1 MKLLAEKQPSLEFA
15 TPRADRRRRHSCA
28 RRRRRRSAAW
38 HCRSTAAGPRSR
50 EAHAAPFKSI
60 EQLMPFATAGELVA
74 AKRAGLVSVSPGA
87 TALAAMQTM
96 AKDVGL
102 LVVLENE
109 RLVGVVSGAT
119 PAPPRG
125 PLGEDTA
132 VRSLMT
138 TQLYTVAPQA
148 KIPECIALMHEGI
161 RHLPVAEAGKVL
173 GDASRARPDGRA
185 DRAARAPLAAPARG
199 TPDAALP
206 RSQQLLGDRHE
217 LTHRDRVAR
226 AAHARRLP
234 GLQRDH
240 VRAGVR
246 AARGGGDKPGPGP
259 ACSAACSWTR
269 WWASSSPTC
278 RCSCSARCSAS

>member
-1 MKLLAEKQPSLEFA
+1 MQ
-15 TPRADRRRRHSCA
+15 T
-28 RRRRRRSAAW
+28 
-38 HCRSTAAGPRSR
+38 
-50 EAHAAPFKSI
+50 PFKSI

-96 AKDVGL
+96 AKKDVGL

-109 RLVGVVSGAT
+109 RLVGVVSERDCARRLLSRRS
-119 PAPPRG
+119 AK
-125 PLGEDTA
+125 DTA

-148 KIPECIALMHEGI
+148 KIPECIALMHEKGI

-173 GDASRARPDGRA
+173 GAFRARPDGRA

-217 LTHRDRVAR
+217 LTHRDASLALLMLVAYQGFSVIMFAPVCALLAV
-226 AAHARRLP
+226 AATDPALVLP
-234 GLQRDH
+234 MFT
-240 VRAGVR
+240 
-246 AARGGGDKPGPGP
+246 
-259 ACSAACSWTR
+259 ACSWTR
-269 WWASSSPTC
+269 WSASSSPTC